1 MNIKLSKKEISEVN
15 QIARLR
21 WQLARAS
28 GVVNQRKDNNRSD
41 DDVDKLGYAGEYAVA
56 KLFNLKFNP
65 SILGIDDGFDLWI
78 NDLSIDVKTTFY
90 ETGVLLFKSKEAF
103 KADVGILVTATGS
116 ENIFKIVG
124 FISRKEFKEKSEI
137 FKENGF
143 CVQQKDLM
151 PIERLWK
158 YTRQKELINE

>member
-1 MNIKLSKKEISEVN
+1 MNIKLSKKELSEVN
-15 QIARLR
+15 QIASLR
-21 WQLARAS
+21 WQLSRAS

-56 KLFNLKFNP
+56 KLFNLHFNP

-90 ETGVLLFKSKEAF
+90 ETGVLLFKSKDAF

-116 ENIFKIVG
+116 QNIFKIAG
-124 FISRKEFKEKSEI
+124 FISQKLFKEKAQI
-137 FKENGF
+137 FKETGY
-143 CVQQKDLM
+143 CIQQKDLM

-158 YTRQKELINE
+158 YTRQQELINE